1 MSVALQRTLP
11 HLALAGALLLPAAA
25 TAQRGDA
32 RKEIPA
38 INAKIVAA
46 LKAGHPESVAAF
58 YAGDAVVM
66 PPNGTPIRGSK
77 AIEGWWV
84 GGWKAGMRNLALT
97 STEVYAEGNLATE
110 TGTYAL
116 DMPMTPGGAPMHDTG
131 KYMVLWKRSPTA
143 GWQLFR
149 DIFNSDLAMPQM
161 SAQAQH
167 APEMEHAPGMQHEMG
182 GKMAGMSDSVW
193 IVLNP
198 VKADKRADYEQW
210 LKEFWSAGM
219 RSTDESV
226 KRRFMGAH
234 VITPAAA
241 NPDGTWT
248 YVIVLH
254 PYYPGEDYMI
264 ASMTRKLVAASDT
277 TRLNG
282 LLAGA
287 RAAPP
292 TVLRGTIRMEGMMK
306 MEGAMDH
313 R

>member
-11 HLALAGALLLPAAA
+11 HLALAGALLIPAGV

-38 INAKIVAA
+38 LDAKLVAA
-46 LKAGHPESVAAF
+46 YNAGHPETMARAYAA
-58 YAGDAVVM
+58 DAVVM
-66 PPNGTPIRGSK
+66 PPNGAAIRGAA
-77 AIEGWWV
+77 AISDWWN
-84 GGWKAGMRNLALT
+84 GGWKAGLRNLALT
-97 STEVYAEGNLATE
+97 STEVYAAGNFATE

-116 DMPMTPGGAPMHDTG
+116 DMPMTPGGSPMHDTG
-131 KYMVLWKRSPTA
+131 KYIVLWKRSPTA

-149 DIFNSDLAMPQM
+149 DIFNSDVAMPQM
-161 SAQAQH
+161 SA
-167 APEMEHAPGMQHEMG
+167 EMEHAPGMHHEMG

-193 IVLNP
+193 IVLNQI
-198 VKADKRADYEQW
+198 KADKRADYEQW
-210 LKEFWSAGM
+210 LKEFWNAGM
-219 RSTDESV
+219 RSSDENV

-234 VITPAAA
+234 VVTPSAA
-241 NPDGTWT
+241 NPDGTWS

-254 PYYPGEDYMI
+254 PYYPGDDY
-264 ASMTRKLVAASDT
+264 SVSSLTRKLVAASDT

-292 TVLRGTIRMEGMMK
+292 TVIRGTIRMEEMMK
-306 MEGAMDH
+306 MEGSMDH